1 MARFKGVLGD
11 RVADVKESK
20 LLTDSPCRLVSP
32 EAGPDRDMQRIRRL
46 LEEDYELPARILELN
61 RGHPLIHSLA
71 DLIQGQPDDPRIDA
85 VVEQLFDNLLLL
97 DGLHPNPARMVPRL
111 QTLLEAT
118 LKGGSG

>member
-1 MARFKGVLGD
+1 
-11 RVADVKESK
+11 
-20 LLTDSPCRLVSP
+20 
-32 EAGPDRDMQRIRRL
+32 MQRIRRL
-46 LEEDYELPARILELN
+46 LEQDYELPARILELN
-61 RGHPLIHSLA
+61 RRHPLIRDLA
-71 DLIQGQPDDPRIDA
+71 ELVQGQPDDPRVDA